1 MASHD
6 TLIQLFEQINF
17 FLQRLGR
24 YTGVPLTNESRELL
38 GKIMAQLLLILALST
53 KAMTDRRIS
62 ELIRSRCLFLA
73 DCGSENILKKLVGR
87 TDVEDAL
94 SRLDMLT
101 REESLMMVVRNL
113 EVTHH
118 VDGNVEATKLL
129 VEDIDDNVKG
139 IDNGT

>member
-6 TLIQLFEQINF
+6 TLIQLFERINF
-17 FLQRLGR
+17 FLQRLKR
-24 YTGVPLTNESRELL
+24 YTGIPLTNESRELL

-53 KAMTDRRIS
+53 KAMTERRIS

-73 DCGSENILKKLVGR
+73 DYGLEKILKKLVGR

-101 REESLMMVVRNL
+101 MEESLMVVLRNL
-113 EVTHH
+113 EVAHH
-118 VDGNVEATKLL
+118 IDSNVEATKLL
-129 VEDIDDNVKG
+129 VEDIDVNVKG